1 MDLQPAWDA
10 AIAAC
15 LQGHV
20 DCTYGGPTPG
30 TGYWLAAE
38 GCTENHGQHCA
49 WCPSETVTGFAGWA
63 DDGWSIW
70 GVPACR
76 EHADA
81 WIAEHSEWDPN
92 AEPEPRKTTEDLLA
106 EMSPFA
112 QGVAEAYNRAMAEA
126 LFGTAESC
134 GEPREFGGL
143 LSALGMDEEGSGP
156 SAGLRG
162 QDLDVAMAA
171 LFPEA
176 TAEPLFPEGTSQIMH
191 SFLATPEPSGGPPYV
206 HTFKQSD
213 PVPLLDDDGQP
224 VLDEAGEPVTFV
236 PSRPS
241 YTLTHTV
248 EPTLSSHVSLP
259 PMRDLIGPH
268 RFGTPILPTFLPILT
283 PEQRVAQILDA
294 AGWTDR
300 RLAGLP
306 PLDPREGFTGVMIL
320 PPRRDQDRR
329 RKRGKHG

>member
-1 MDLQPAWDA
+1 MTDLQPAWDA

-15 LQGHV
+15 LQGHA
-20 DCTYGGPTPG
+20 DCSYGGPTPSG
-30 TGYWLAAE
+30 GYWLAAE
-38 GCTENHGQHCA
+38 GCTENHCEHCA
-49 WCPSETVTGFAGWA
+49 WCGAEAVTGFAGWG
-63 DDGWSIW
+63 DDGSSIW

-76 EHADA
+76 EHAGA
-81 WIAEHSEWDPN
+81 WIAEHPEWDPN

-134 GEPREFGGL
+134 GEPHEFGGL
-143 LSALGMDEEGSGP
+143 LSVLGLDEDGSGP

-176 TAEPLFPEGTSQIMH
+176 TAEPLYPESMSRIMR
-191 SFLATPEPSGGPPYV
+191 SFLATPDPSDGPPYV
-206 HTFKQSD
+206 YTFKQPD

-241 YTLTHTV
+241 YTISEYWEPSPEQAV
-248 EPTLSSHVSLP
+248 EMIREEDDWLLYGQG
-259 PMRDLIGPH
+259 D
-268 RFGTPILPTFLPILT
+268 TPG
-283 PEQRVAQILDA
+283 QRVARILTD
-294 AGWTDR
+294 AGWTDAA
-300 RLAGLP
+300 LAAG
-306 PLDPREGFTGVMIL
+306 ESE
-320 PPRRDQDRR
+320 QQ
-329 RKRGKHG
+329 